1 MPTDTRP
8 VRRREELFTAY
19 RRWISGGSQK
29 DIHEYISRNRRFRP
43 VGLRTVT
50 TWLQWFREVP
60 EEEQEKDKPFLF
72 HNMETYGM
80 PWESYEEVLELVRRH
95 AEEHDEEPTARQ
107 AKWMWRLMK
116 IESLRNNRIELRKL
130 ASQFVQL
137 EYENLFNLTR
147 TSSLAILSK
156 TVEGHALRL
165 MPRTNERGR
174 R

>member
-19 RRWISGGSQK
+19 RRWVSGDSQK
-29 DIHEYISRNRRFRP
+29 DIHNYISTNRGFRA

-60 EEEQEKDKPFLF
+60 QEEQEKDKPFLF

-95 AEEHDEEPTARQ
+95 AEEHGEEPTARQ
-107 AKWMWRLMK
+107 AKWLWRLMK
-116 IESLRNNRIELRKL
+116 VESLRNNQDRLREM
-130 ASQFVQL
+130 AYQFVQL
-137 EYENLFNLTR
+137 EYENLFNLTI
-147 TSSLAILSK
+147 TSTMENLSRR
-156 TVEGHALRL
+156 VESHALRL

>member
-1 MPTDTRP
+1 
-8 VRRREELFTAY
+8 
-19 RRWISGGSQK
+19 
-29 DIHEYISRNRRFRP
+29 
-43 VGLRTVT
+43 RTVT

-60 EEEQEKDKPFLF
+60 EEEQEKDKPFFF

-95 AEEHDEEPTARQ
+95 AEEHGEEPTARQ

-116 IESLRNNRIELRKL
+116 IEGLRNNRVELRRL
-130 ASQFVQL
+130 ARQFVQL
-137 EYENLFNLTR
+137 EYENLFNLTS
-147 TSSLAILSK
+147 TSSWARLSK
-156 TVEGHALRL
+156 TVEGHALSL